1 MKSNEYPEYAFCYSG
16 FCPVSMD
23 GLHLK
28 NESRCQYYR
37 DIYKGLTV
45 PDRIY
50 KAIKSNELAFLASDS
65 DYGCMS
71 DYRIIANK
79 TSQTA

>member
-1 MKSNEYPEYAFCYSG
+1 MKSNEYPKYAFCYSG
-16 FCPVSMD
+16 FCPISIE
-23 GLHLK
+23 GLHQK

-50 KAIKSNELAFLASDS
+50 KAIKSNEPAFLASD
-65 DYGCMS
+65 YGCIV
-71 DYRIIANK
+71 RL
-79 TSQTA
+79 